1 MRCPMYRARS
11 SGDSAVRVEPD
22 GLVDDLVAGDP
33 GDGDLRRHHRAGR
46 LQVRH
51 GRAAR
56 QLRRPPAELEHWQ
69 IPESHWAAICSAAPS
84 GSPAP
89 HDPAIGTVLAW
100 ESATQAE
107 HLHGPLLTRMLR
119 EGTGRAQNDKIA
131 VFRTPAARKG
141 SRLVILNRIYKY
153 ATLLARQCD
162 DLAGTDID
170 LDGLLGGIMIGDI
183 PATHLIG
190 ARNHRPRAGPFLAV
204 RPLPA

>member
-1 MRCPMYRARS
+1 MTLATATFDDIIGQVACRFDTDGR
-11 SGDSAVRVEPD
+11 RVNY
-22 GLVDDLVAGDP
+22 
-33 GDGDLRRHHRAGR
+33 
-46 LQVRH
+46 
-51 GRAAR
+51 AAR
-56 QLRRPPAELEHWQ
+56 RRELEHWQ